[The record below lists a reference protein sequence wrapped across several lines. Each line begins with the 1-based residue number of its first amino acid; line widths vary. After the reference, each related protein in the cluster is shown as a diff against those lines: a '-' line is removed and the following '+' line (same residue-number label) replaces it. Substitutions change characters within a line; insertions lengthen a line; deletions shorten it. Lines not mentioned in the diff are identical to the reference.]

1 MKKRLATLFLS
12 GLIITSSC
20 NEEIQHDPPIAV
32 DETAIENFIKF
43 IDFGLEEAMTS
54 TSKEPQEVANL
65 IANRIPE
72 FQKRNGL
79 NMQYQSQRGSS
90 SSREI
95 VRGQASSDL
104 AQKIVYYSS
113 ISANESQYLS
123 KLSLLKR
130 EVQVSGISPIEKS
143 ALLTQITLNERFV
156 RYLQQKD
163 AAYKASGEDD
173 DEDDDEECS
182 GWWSCWGKCAAG
194 ILGGAGTG
202 ALTFGFTG
210 AAAGTVTAPV
220 VGTISLG
227 VVGAV
232 AGGVAGG
239 LAGAAASCD

>member
-32 DETAIENFIKF
+32 DETAIENFMKF
-43 IDFGLEEAMTS
+43 IDFGLEEAITS

-72 FQKRNGL
+72 FEKRNGL
-79 NMQYQSQRGSS
+79 NMQYQSHRGSS

-104 AQKIVYYSS
+104 AEKIVYYSS
-113 ISANESQYLS
+113 ISANESQYLN

-130 EVQVSGISPIEKS
+130 EVQVSDISPIEKS

-163 AAYKASGEDD
+163 AAYKVSG
-173 DEDDDEECS
+173 EDDDEECS